1 MTNLLNVNP
10 LYFYIGA
17 IVCFCAFV
25 VYLLFYLLKQ
35 KNGTNKQTKNWTIES
50 AKKFLESQNIDIKT
64 VSNEKVISDSDSESK
79 KILNKLNNS
88 KEENLDENSNEIN
101 KTKSEVKQ
109 EKAKQKN
116 VAKTTTKKIKK
127 DESSKDKDKDKDKE
141 ETKVK
146 KTNTK
151 KDKSDK

>member
-17 IVCFCAFV
+17 LVCFCAFV

-79 KILNKLNNS
+79 KILNKLDNS
-88 KEENLDENSNEIN
+88 KEENLDENSNEI
-101 KTKSEVKQ
+101 KTESEVKQ

-116 VAKTTTKKIKK
+116 VAKTTTKKIQK
-127 DESSKDKDKDKDKE
+127 DESSKDKDKQQ
-141 ETKVK
+141 TKVK